1 MCTSEATKGVLA
13 VGRQGRL
20 PHDTLRIP
28 HCNAFRRTLLLSA
41 SIRLIDEQS
50 MAQQP
55 VLCPLDLLQR
65 GMRRH
70 TLDNLVNLR
79 RDVFLHFWV
88 ESVLEDLDAEQVWS
102 LGVARVDQPLE
113 VRVLV
118 SDKSDPIG
126 GESDDRL
133 DVVVHLRKARRAER
147 PSRWHADGS
156 RRLVFGDALRAL
168 HT

>member
-1 MCTSEATKGVLA
+1 MTVHYDVCTAKATDGMLA

-20 PHDTLRIP
+20 PHDPLRIA
-28 HCNAFRRTLLLSA
+28 HCSAFCRTLLLSA
-41 SIRLIDEQS
+41 SVRLIDEQS

-70 TLDNLVNLR
+70 TLGNLLNLR

-102 LGVARVDQPLE
+102 LLVARVDQPLE
-113 VRVLV
+113 
-118 SDKSDPIG
+118 
-126 GESDDRL
+126 
-133 DVVVHLRKARRAER
+133 
-147 PSRWHADGS
+147 
-156 RRLVFGDALRAL
+156 LRAKTRAMRSRDWSMTVL
-168 HT
+168 M